1 MDGLYEANDPLKKI
15 ESLEL
20 SVREQQGHHPQQSL
34 SVIGWRYGLQTL
46 RRHLRGSM
54 VDGRP
59 EFETSVRISERTG
72 QHVSRIYATSP
83 GEDRVFGIRRC

>member
-46 RRHLRGSM
+46 
-54 VDGRP
+54 
-59 EFETSVRISERTG
+59 
-72 QHVSRIYATSP
+72 
-83 GEDRVFGIRRC
+83 